1 MIGISSGVAVSV
13 TYNGITLFKCDR
25 ESNSCWIWISPLWL
39 CSYCNVS
46 PTQNVVWSYT
56 RYSSQC
62 CIGAIAIPS
71 TSSWTTTKQQCWTN
85 KNVEYQ
91 WENGFIVWD
100 YSPLWLCRTDSNPSI
115 AASTSIAN
123 IETIFSKSS
132 YIKSAPICIGCASSC
147 LRDRKNIV
155 NNVKS
160 YRESNCISTSSPLW
174 LTPNYNP
181 VNIIR
186 LGYIRSIWLI
196 CTSCNSSIRCRTSRA
211 APFARSRCNC
221 KEHVCKWYW

>member
-1 MIGISSGVAVSV
+1 MIIVTIVRTVSIAKNSP
-13 TYNGITLFKCDR
+13 YRIERYR
-25 ESNSCWIWISPLWL
+25 ECYIVFANTISPLWL

-100 YSPLWLCRTDSNPSI
+100 YSPLFIQPRVRYKGYHRNSCSNNQKRLLLMS
-115 AASTSIAN
+115 N
-123 IETIFSKSS
+123 
-132 YIKSAPICIGCASSC
+132 
-147 LRDRKNIV
+147 LRDDNDRYFQWCCCERYLQRHN
-155 NNVKS
+155 
-160 YRESNCISTSSPLW
+160 TL
-174 LTPNYNP
+174 
-181 VNIIR
+181 
-186 LGYIRSIWLI
+186 
-196 CTSCNSSIRCRTSRA
+196 
-211 APFARSRCNC
+211 
-221 KEHVCKWYW
+221 

>member
-1 MIGISSGVAVSV
+1 MAAIHGLVVSFGWLLADSQPVTSYNPTATLWVTCRHEKICICNTRCCKCIFVVYRSLTPINSNHSIGIFKRKCLCWFR
-13 TYNGITLFKCDR
+13 IT
-25 ESNSCWIWISPLWL
+25 ISPLWL

-100 YSPLWLCRTDSNPSI
+100 YSPLWLTAYANTWNITAPYKVCSISANEFLHIYSN
-115 AASTSIAN
+115 
-123 IETIFSKSS
+123 
-132 YIKSAPICIGCASSC
+132 
-147 LRDRKNIV
+147 
-155 NNVKS
+155 
-160 YRESNCISTSSPLW
+160 
-174 LTPNYNP
+174 
-181 VNIIR
+181 
-186 LGYIRSIWLI
+186 
-196 CTSCNSSIRCRTSRA
+196 
-211 APFARSRCNC
+211 
-221 KEHVCKWYW
+221 

>member
-1 MIGISSGVAVSV
+1 MVTTIASRNSYSERRFLKRDWQIISYRIC
-13 TYNGITLFKCDR
+13 TMNCL
-25 ESNSCWIWISPLWL
+25 ISPLWL

-100 YSPLWLCRTDSNPSI
+100 YSPLWL
-115 AASTSIAN
+115 A
-123 IETIFSKSS
+123 
-132 YIKSAPICIGCASSC
+132 
-147 LRDRKNIV
+147 
-155 NNVKS
+155 
-160 YRESNCISTSSPLW
+160 
-174 LTPNYNP
+174 PNYNP